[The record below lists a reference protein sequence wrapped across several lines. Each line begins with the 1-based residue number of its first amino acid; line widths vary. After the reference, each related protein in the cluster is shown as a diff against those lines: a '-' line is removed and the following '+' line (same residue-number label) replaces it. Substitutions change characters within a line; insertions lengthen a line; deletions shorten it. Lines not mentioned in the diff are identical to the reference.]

1 MNRFSDLNKTK
12 RAESVKKIALDKLKQ
27 VPLFKHQPPNRNP
40 EISVKCLIDEVIKY
54 LVDIIEV
61 LLQEE
66 NSQNYITYMGVSEK
80 MYKELEKKMIAMI
93 AEKSYE
99 IRCEFIEKIDELEK
113 IQRKAQASQKE
124 GNNKLKS

>member
-1 MNRFSDLNKTK
+1 M
-12 RAESVKKIALDKLKQ
+12 
-27 VPLFKHQPPNRNP
+27 
-40 EISVKCLIDEVIKY
+40 
-54 LVDIIEV
+54 VDIIEV

-113 IQRKAQASQKE
+113 VQRKT
-124 GNNKLKS
+124 